1 MSKLNP
7 LRRFRLTS
15 DPKVT
20 LEDLGSR
27 FGVNKSTVLR
37 WEEERVP
44 AERVLDVERETG
56 VPRHELRPDLYP
68 APAPAASAA

>member
-1 MSKLNP
+1 MSKLSP
-7 LRRFRLTS
+7 LRQFRLTS
-15 DPKVT
+15 APRVT

-56 VPRHELRPDLYP
+56 VSRHELRPDLYP
-68 APAPAASAA
+68 AEPAEARA

>member
-1 MSKLNP
+1 MSNLSP
-7 LRRFRLTS
+7 LRQFRLANE
-15 DPKVT
+15 PKVT

-68 APAPAASAA
+68 EPARA